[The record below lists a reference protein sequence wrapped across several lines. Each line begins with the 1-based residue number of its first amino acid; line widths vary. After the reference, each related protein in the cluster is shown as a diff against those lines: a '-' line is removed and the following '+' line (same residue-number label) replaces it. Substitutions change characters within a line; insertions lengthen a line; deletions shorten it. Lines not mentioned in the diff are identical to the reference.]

1 MKKIKSLLLICNDSG
16 YSGISTIRLC
26 DNYQKDYSFSFL
38 GDGITEGVLNAYL
51 NYLSQTRIYRPLILY
66 YEKD

>member
-1 MKKIKSLLLICNDSG
+1 MKKIKSLLLICDG
-16 YSGISTIRLC
+16 TEYGGISKI
-26 DNYQKDYSFSFL
+26 KL
-38 GDGITEGVLNAYL
+38 GDSYPGDYIYGFFGENITEGVLNAYL